1 MRRRQVLLHQV
12 VILSPNQIRSLCRGH
27 LSHPHGQLRDQFQL
41 LLLLIA
47 LIIFAHD
54 GAWGY
59 APRRKMDRIVMIW
72 GPSSHKREVE
82 FPAELRALILA
93 FGVLVPQ

>member
-12 VILSPNQIRSLCRGH
+12 VILRPNQIRSLCRGH

-59 APRRKMDRIVMIW
+59 ATRRKMDRIVLVW
-72 GPSSHKREVE
+72 CSTHKREVE